1 MFGSTSKK
9 VIRDN
14 VLFKHH
20 QIEKN
25 DDANELLQSLLKKQ
39 KTINPKYFY
48 DTVGSELFEAITT
61 QPEYYPTRTEKSIL
75 RDNAQEIAQYCGRNV
90 VLLEPGSGNS
100 EKIRLLLD
108 ALNPKSYVPM
118 DIAAEFLARSANQLG
133 ADYPW
138 LDIHAICSDFSK
150 SAAIPADI
158 PLGKRIIFYPGSTL
172 GNMTPELAIIY
183 LTQLRQ
189 WIAASHS
196 KEQGGIL
203 IGVDLH
209 KSSRSLN
216 AAYNDKQGITAN
228 FNLNILN
235 NVNQLAHGN
244 FDVDKFNHLAFY
256 NEQLQRIEMH
266 LVSNIDHIVRINNH
280 SLTFAKGES
289 IHTEN
294 SYKYTIDRF
303 NALVKKAHLTVEK
316 TWLDKASLFSVHY
329 LSPI

>member
-1 MFGSTSKK
+1 MFGSTSKET
-9 VIRDN
+9 IRDN

-20 QIEKN
+20 QIKQN

-48 DTVGSELFEAITT
+48 DTVGSELFEAITA

-75 RDNAQEIAQYCGRNV
+75 SDNAQEIAQYCGRNV
-90 VLLEPGSGNS
+90 VILEPGSGNS

-108 ALNPKSYVPM
+108 ALKPKSYVPM

-150 SAAIPADI
+150 SAKMPADI

-189 WIAASHS
+189 WVTSTHA
-196 KEQGGIL
+196 KDQGGIL

-209 KSSRSLN
+209 KSSRSLT

-235 NVNQLAHGN
+235 NVNQLANGN
-244 FDVDKFNHLAFY
+244 FDVDKFYHLAFY

-266 LVSNIDHIVRINNH
+266 LVSNIDHIVRVNNH

-294 SYKYTIDRF
+294 SYKYTIDSF

-316 TWLDKASLFSVHY
+316 TWLDKGSLFSVHY